1 MILLY
6 LLDAST
12 MMLTPAIKIALFLR
26 LLDQRPASRRAWAMF
41 LGIWLIGVIDGITVE
56 SVPSYFIDLPFEI
69 FELTLLVLTQ
79 IKGKKVKQ
87 AVSAALIVG
96 ILGLLEDIIV
106 NIISCW
112 SFAETLTASLWID
125 LGLLLTGFL
134 LAWPLLPKIRK
145 YISDV
150 RYQTNCLFLLSY
162 LYVSTIFAY
171 VVGMQ
176 VKKMSVGLAILLGIL
191 AVQGIYAV
199 LSFSLSIKNQTA
211 LLNEAEERHLQAQ
224 NRQLYESN
232 QQLKSY
238 AASLEQDEDRLRR
251 FKHDYRNILSSL
263 KLAAAQNDS
272 QQLLEK
278 LNEYSRENFD
288 EHALAKFQDV
298 NHIHDDLLKSI
309 VITKLSKIYDQGIP
323 YRFSCQKDIDHLPLV
338 SEMEK
343 MDLVRV
349 IGISFDNAIE
359 ASSGLK
365 DARIEAMF
373 YQENGDFEFVIKNKT
388 DNIPSPRIFEPGYT
402 SKDQHAGLGLSNALE
417 IVNKYAGQMIVDI
430 DTTGN
435 DFTFSL
441 MVLKEGEK

>member
-12 MMLTPAIKIALFLR
+12 LLLTPAIKIALFLR
-26 LLDQRPASRRAWAMF
+26 LLDQRPASRRAWAIF
-41 LGIWLIGVIDGITVE
+41 LCVWLIGVIDGITIE
-56 SVPSYFIDLPFEI
+56 SVPSYFIDLPFGI
-69 FELTLLVLTQ
+69 FELILLVLTQ
-79 IKGKKVKQ
+79 IKGKKVKP
-87 AVSAALIVG
+87 AVNAALIIG
-96 ILGLLEDIIV
+96 ILGLLKDIVV
-106 NIISCW
+106 NIISW
-112 SFAETLTASLWID
+112 SFTESLATSLWVD
-125 LGLLLTGFL
+125 FGVLLAGFL
-134 LAWPLLPKIRK
+134 FAWPLSPKIRK

-150 RYQTNCLFLLSY
+150 RYQTNCLLLLAY
-162 LYVSTIFAY
+162 LYAATIFAY

-211 LLNEAEERHLQAQ
+211 LLNEAEKRHLQAQ

-272 QQLLEK
+272 QQLLKK
-278 LNEYSRENFD
+278 LDEYSRENFD

-388 DNIPSPRIFEPGYT
+388 DNIPSPHIFEPGYT
-402 SKDQHAGLGLSNALE
+402 NKDQHAGLGLSNALE
-417 IVNKYAGQMIVDI
+417 IVNKYAGQMIVNI

-435 DFTFSL
+435 TFTFSL
-441 MVLKEGEK
+441 MVLEEGEK

>member
-12 MMLTPAIKIALFLR
+12 LLLTPAIKIALFLR
-26 LLDQRPASRRAWAMF
+26 LLDQRPASRRAWAIF
-41 LGIWLIGVIDGITVE
+41 LCVWLIGVIDGITIE
-56 SVPSYFIDLPFEI
+56 SVPSYFIDLPFGI
-69 FELTLLVLTQ
+69 FELILLVLTQ
-79 IKGKKVKQ
+79 IKGKKVKP
-87 AVSAALIVG
+87 AVNAALIIG
-96 ILGLLEDIIV
+96 ILGLLKDIVV
-106 NIISCW
+106 NIISW
-112 SFAETLTASLWID
+112 SFTESLATSLWVD
-125 LGLLLTGFL
+125 FGVLLAGFL
-134 LAWPLLPKIRK
+134 FAWPLSPKIRK

-150 RYQTNCLFLLSY
+150 RYQTNCLLLLAY
-162 LYVSTIFAY
+162 LYAATIFAY

-211 LLNEAEERHLQAQ
+211 LLNEAEKRHLQAQ

-278 LNEYSRENFD
+278 LDEYSRENFD

-365 DARIEAMF
+365 DAQIEAMF

-388 DNIPSPRIFEPGYT
+388 DNIPSPHIFEPGYT

-435 DFTFSL
+435 TFTFSL
-441 MVLKEGEK
+441 MVLEEGEK

>member
-1 MILLY
+1 PMIN
-6 LLDAST
+6 
-12 MMLTPAIKIALFLR
+12 IACFLR
-26 LLDQRPASRRAWAMF
+26 LLDQRPASRRAWTIF
-41 LGIWLIGVIDGITVE
+41 FGIWLIGVIAGITIE
-56 SVPSYFIDLPFEI
+56 SVPSYFIDLPFEV

-79 IKGKKVKQ
+79 VKGKKVKQ
-87 AVSAALIVG
+87 AVSAALIIG
-96 ILGLLEDIIV
+96 IIGLLEDIIV
-106 NIISCW
+106 NIISW
-112 SFAETLTASLWID
+112 SFTESLTTSLWID
-125 LGLLLTGFL
+125 FGVLLTVFL

-150 RYQTNCLFLLSY
+150 RYQTSCLFLLAY

-191 AVQGIYAV
+191 AVQGAYAV
-199 LSFSLSIKNQTA
+199 LSFGLSIKNQTA

-251 FKHDYRNILSSL
+251 FKHDYRNILNSL
-263 KLAAAQNDS
+263 KLTAAQNNS

-288 EHALAKFQDV
+288 EQALAKFQDV

-323 YRFSCQKDIDHLPLV
+323 YRFSCQQDIDQLPLV

-365 DARIEAMF
+365 GGRIEAMF

-388 DNIPSPRIFEPGYT
+388 ANIPSPRIFEPGYT

-417 IVNKYAGQMIVDI
+417 IVNKYAGQMIVDV

-435 DFTFSL
+435 TFTFSL

>member
-1 MILLY
+1 MTLLY
-6 LLDAST
+6 LLDAGA
-12 MMLTPAIKIALFLR
+12 MMLAPMIDIACFLR

-41 LGIWLIGVIDGITVE
+41 FGVWLIGVIDGITIE
-56 SVPSYFIDLPFEI
+56 SVPSYFIDLQLKI

-87 AVSAALIVG
+87 AVSAALIIG
-96 ILGLLEDIIV
+96 IIGLLEDIIV
-106 NIISCW
+106 NIISW
-112 SFAETLTASLWID
+112 SFPETLAASLWID
-125 LGLLLTGFL
+125 FSLLLAGFL

-150 RYQTNCLFLLSY
+150 RYQTNCLFLLAY

-251 FKHDYRNILSSL
+251 FKHDYCNILSSL

-365 DARIEAMF
+365 GGRIEAMF

-388 DNIPSPRIFEPGYT
+388 ADIPSPRIFEPGYT

-435 DFTFSL
+435 TFTFSL

>member
-12 MMLTPAIKIALFLR
+12 LLLTPAIKIALFLR
-26 LLDQRPASRRAWAMF
+26 LLDQRPASRRAWAIF
-41 LGIWLIGVIDGITVE
+41 LCVWLIGVIDGITIE
-56 SVPSYFIDLPFEI
+56 SVPSYFIDLPFGI
-69 FELTLLVLTQ
+69 FELILLVLTQ
-79 IKGKKVKQ
+79 VKGKKVKQ
-87 AVSAALIVG
+87 AVSAALIIG
-96 ILGLLEDIIV
+96 ILGLLEDIIA
-106 NIISCW
+106 NIISW
-112 SFAETLTASLWID
+112 SFAETLAASLWID
-125 LGLLLTGFL
+125 FGLLLAGFL
-134 LAWPLLPKIRK
+134 LAWPLSPKIRK

-150 RYQTNCLFLLSY
+150 RYQTNCLLLLAY
-162 LYVSTIFAY
+162 LYAATIFAY

-211 LLNEAEERHLQAQ
+211 LLNEAEKRHLQAQ

-278 LNEYSRENFD
+278 LDEYSRENFD

-388 DNIPSPRIFEPGYT
+388 DNIPSPHIFEPGYT

-430 DTTGN
+430 DTTDN
-435 DFTFSL
+435 TFTFSL
-441 MVLKEGEK
+441 MVLEEGEK

>member
-1 MILLY
+1 MTLLY
-6 LLDAST
+6 LLDAGA
-12 MMLTPAIKIALFLR
+12 MMLAPMIDIACFLR

-41 LGIWLIGVIDGITVE
+41 FGVWLIGVIDGITIE
-56 SVPSYFIDLPFEI
+56 SVPSYFIDLQLKI

-87 AVSAALIVG
+87 AVSAALIIG
-96 ILGLLEDIIV
+96 IIGLLEDIIV
-106 NIISCW
+106 NIISW
-112 SFAETLTASLWID
+112 SFPETLAASLWID
-125 LGLLLTGFL
+125 FSLLLAGFL

-150 RYQTNCLFLLSY
+150 RYQTNCLFLLAY

-199 LSFSLSIKNQTA
+199 LSFSLRIKNQTA

-365 DARIEAMF
+365 GGRIEAMF

-388 DNIPSPRIFEPGYT
+388 ADIPSPRIFEPGYT

-435 DFTFSL
+435 TFTFSL

>member
-1 MILLY
+1 MVLLY
-6 LLDAST
+6 LLDVST
-12 MMLTPAIKIALFLR
+12 LLLAPAIKIALFWR
-26 LLDQRPASRRAWAMF
+26 LLNQRPVSRRAWAIF
-41 LGIWLIGVIDGITVE
+41 LGVWLIGVVDGITIE
-56 SVPSYFIDLPFEI
+56 SVPSYFIDLPFGI
-69 FELTLLVLTQ
+69 FELILLVLTQ
-79 IKGKKVKQ
+79 IKGKKVKR
-87 AVSAALIVG
+87 AVSAALIIG

-106 NIISCW
+106 NIISW
-112 SFAETLTASLWID
+112 SFTESLAASLWVD
-125 LGLLLTGFL
+125 FGVLLAGFL

-150 RYQTNCLFLLSY
+150 RYQTNCLFLLAY
-162 LYVSTIFAY
+162 LYAATIFAY

-199 LSFSLSIKNQTA
+199 LSFSLSSKNQTA
-211 LLNEAEERHLQAQ
+211 LLNEAEKRHLQAQ

-365 DARIEAMF
+365 EARIEAMF

-388 DNIPSPRIFEPGYT
+388 DNIPSPHIFEPGYT

-435 DFTFSL
+435 TFTFSL
-441 MVLKEGEK
+441 MVLEEGEK

>member
-1 MILLY
+1 MTLLY
-6 LLDAST
+6 LLDAGT
-12 MMLTPAIKIALFLR
+12 MMLAPMIDIACFLR
-26 LLDQRPASRRAWAMF
+26 LLDQRPASRRAWAMLF
-41 LGIWLIGVIDGITVE
+41 GIWLIGVIDGITVE

-79 IKGKKVKQ
+79 IKGKRVKQ
-87 AVSAALIVG
+87 AVSSALVIG

-106 NIISCW
+106 NIISW

-288 EHALAKFQDV
+288 EHALTKFQDV

-309 VITKLSKIYDQGIP
+309 VITKLSKIYNQGIP

-402 SKDQHAGLGLSNALE
+402 SKDRHAGLGLSNALE

>member
-1 MILLY
+1 MTLLY
-6 LLDAST
+6 LLDAGT
-12 MMLTPAIKIALFLR
+12 MMLAPMIDIACFLR
-26 LLDQRPASRRAWAMF
+26 LLDQRPASRRAWAMLF
-41 LGIWLIGVIDGITVE
+41 GIWLIGVIDGITVE
-56 SVPSYFIDLPFEI
+56 SIPSYFIDLQFKI

-87 AVSAALIVG
+87 AVSSALVIG

-106 NIISCW
+106 NIISW
-112 SFAETLTASLWID
+112 SFAETLTDSLWID
-125 LGLLLTGFL
+125 LGLLLTGFM

-402 SKDQHAGLGLSNALE
+402 SKDRHAGLGLSNALE

>member
-12 MMLTPAIKIALFLR
+12 LLLTPAIKIALFLR
-26 LLDQRPASRRAWAMF
+26 LLDQRPASRRAWAIF
-41 LGIWLIGVIDGITVE
+41 LCVWLIGVIDGITIE
-56 SVPSYFIDLPFEI
+56 SVPSYFIDLPFGI
-69 FELTLLVLTQ
+69 FELILLVLTQ
-79 IKGKKVKQ
+79 IKGKKVKP
-87 AVSAALIVG
+87 AVNAALIIG
-96 ILGLLEDIIV
+96 ILGLLKDIVV
-106 NIISCW
+106 NIISW
-112 SFAETLTASLWID
+112 SFTESLATSLWVD
-125 LGLLLTGFL
+125 FGVLLAGFL
-134 LAWPLLPKIRK
+134 FAWPLSPKIRK

-150 RYQTNCLFLLSY
+150 RYQTNCLLLLAY
-162 LYVSTIFAY
+162 LYAATIFAY

-211 LLNEAEERHLQAQ
+211 LLNEAEKRHLQAQ

-278 LNEYSRENFD
+278 LDEYSRENFD

-365 DARIEAMF
+365 DARIAAMF

-388 DNIPSPRIFEPGYT
+388 DNIPSPHIFEPGYT
-402 SKDQHAGLGLSNALE
+402 NKDQHAGLGLSNALE

-435 DFTFSL
+435 TFTFSL
-441 MVLKEGEK
+441 MVLEEGEK

>member
-1 MILLY
+1 MTLLY
-6 LLDAST
+6 LLDAGT
-12 MMLTPAIKIALFLR
+12 MMLAPMIDIACFLR
-26 LLDQRPASRRAWAMF
+26 LLDQRPASRRAWAMLF
-41 LGIWLIGVIDGITVE
+41 GIWLIGVIDGIIVE

-79 IKGKKVKQ
+79 IKGKRVKQ
-87 AVSAALIVG
+87 AVSSALVIG

-106 NIISCW
+106 NIISW

-150 RYQTNCLFLLSY
+150 RYQTNCLFLLAY

-323 YRFSCQKDIDHLPLV
+323 YRFSCQKDIDHLPLF

-402 SKDQHAGLGLSNALE
+402 SKDRHAGLGLSNALE

>member
-12 MMLTPAIKIALFLR
+12 LLLTPAIKIALFLR
-26 LLDQRPASRRAWAMF
+26 LLDQRPASRRAWAIF
-41 LGIWLIGVIDGITVE
+41 LCVWLIGVIDGITIE
-56 SVPSYFIDLPFEI
+56 SVPSYFIDLPFGI
-69 FELTLLVLTQ
+69 FELILLVLTQ
-79 IKGKKVKQ
+79 IKGKKVKP
-87 AVSAALIVG
+87 AVNAALIIG
-96 ILGLLEDIIV
+96 ILGLLKDIVV
-106 NIISCW
+106 NIISW
-112 SFAETLTASLWID
+112 SFTESLATSLWVD
-125 LGLLLTGFL
+125 FGVLLAGFL
-134 LAWPLLPKIRK
+134 FAWPLSPKIRK

-150 RYQTNCLFLLSY
+150 RYQTNCLLLLAY
-162 LYVSTIFAY
+162 LYAATIFAY

-211 LLNEAEERHLQAQ
+211 LLNEAEKRHLQAQ

-278 LNEYSRENFD
+278 LDEYSRENFD

-323 YRFSCQKDIDHLPLV
+323 YRFSCQKNIDHLPLV

-365 DARIEAMF
+365 DAQIEAMF

-388 DNIPSPRIFEPGYT
+388 DNIPSPHIFEPGYT

-435 DFTFSL
+435 TFTFSL
-441 MVLKEGEK
+441 MVLEEGEK

>member
-6 LLDAST
+6 LLDASPLL
-12 MMLTPAIKIALFLR
+12 LTPAIKIALFLR
-26 LLDQRPASRRAWAMF
+26 LLDQRPASRRAWAIF
-41 LGIWLIGVIDGITVE
+41 LCVWLIGVIDGITIE
-56 SVPSYFIDLPFEI
+56 SVPSYFIDLPFGI
-69 FELTLLVLTQ
+69 FELILLVLTQ
-79 IKGKKVKQ
+79 IKGKKVKP
-87 AVSAALIVG
+87 AVNAALIIG
-96 ILGLLEDIIV
+96 ILGLLKDIVV
-106 NIISCW
+106 NIISW
-112 SFAETLTASLWID
+112 SFTESLATSLWVD
-125 LGLLLTGFL
+125 FGVLLAGFL
-134 LAWPLLPKIRK
+134 FAWPLSPKIRK

-150 RYQTNCLFLLSY
+150 RYQTNCLLLLAY
-162 LYVSTIFAY
+162 LYAATIFAY

-211 LLNEAEERHLQAQ
+211 LLNEAEKRHLQAQ

-278 LNEYSRENFD
+278 LDEYSRENFD

-388 DNIPSPRIFEPGYT
+388 DNIPSPHIFEPGYT

-430 DTTGN
+430 DTTSN
-435 DFTFSL
+435 TFTFSL

>member
-12 MMLTPAIKIALFLR
+12 LLLAPAIKIALFLR
-26 LLDQRPASRRAWAMF
+26 LLNQRPVSRRAWAIF
-41 LGIWLIGVIDGITVE
+41 FCVWLIGVVDGITIE
-56 SVPSYFIDLPFEI
+56 SVPSYFIDLPFGI
-69 FELTLLVLTQ
+69 FELILLVLTQ

-87 AVSAALIVG
+87 AVSAALIIG

-106 NIISCW
+106 NIISW
-112 SFAETLTASLWID
+112 SFTESLAASLWVD
-125 LGLLLTGFL
+125 FGVLLAGFL

-150 RYQTNCLFLLSY
+150 RYQTNCLFLLAY
-162 LYVSTIFAY
+162 LYAATIFAY

-199 LSFSLSIKNQTA
+199 LSFSLSSKNQTA
-211 LLNEAEERHLQAQ
+211 LLNEAEKRHLQAQ

-388 DNIPSPRIFEPGYT
+388 DNIPSPHIFEPGYT

-430 DTTGN
+430 DTTSN
-435 DFTFSL
+435 TFTFSL

>member
-1 MILLY
+1 MTLLY

-12 MMLTPAIKIALFLR
+12 MLLAPMIDIACFLR

-41 LGIWLIGVIDGITVE
+41 FGIWLIGVIDGITVE
-56 SVPSYFIDLPFEI
+56 SIPSYFIDLQFKI

-79 IKGKKVKQ
+79 IKGKRVKQ
-87 AVSAALIVG
+87 AVSSALVIG

-106 NIISCW
+106 NIISW
-112 SFAETLTASLWID
+112 SFAETLAASLWID

-150 RYQTNCLFLLSY
+150 RYQTNCLFLLAY

-191 AVQGIYAV
+191 VVQGIYAV

-402 SKDQHAGLGLSNALE
+402 SKDRHAGLGLSNALE

>member
-12 MMLTPAIKIALFLR
+12 LLLTPAIKIALFLR
-26 LLDQRPASRRAWAMF
+26 LLDQRPASRRAWAIF
-41 LGIWLIGVIDGITVE
+41 LCVWLIGVIDGITIE
-56 SVPSYFIDLPFEI
+56 SVPSYFIDLPFGI
-69 FELTLLVLTQ
+69 FELILLVLTQ
-79 IKGKKVKQ
+79 IKGKKVKP
-87 AVSAALIVG
+87 AVNAALIIG
-96 ILGLLEDIIV
+96 ILGLLKDIVV
-106 NIISCW
+106 NIISW
-112 SFAETLTASLWID
+112 SFTESLATSLWVD
-125 LGLLLTGFL
+125 FGVLLAGFL
-134 LAWPLLPKIRK
+134 FAWPLSPKIRK

-150 RYQTNCLFLLSY
+150 RYQTNCLLLLAY
-162 LYVSTIFAY
+162 LYAATIFAY

-211 LLNEAEERHLQAQ
+211 LLNEAEKRHLQAQ

-278 LNEYSRENFD
+278 LDEYSRENFD

-388 DNIPSPRIFEPGYT
+388 DNIPSPHIFEPGYT
-402 SKDQHAGLGLSNALE
+402 NKDQHAGLGLSNALE

-435 DFTFSL
+435 TFTFSL
-441 MVLKEGEK
+441 MVLEEEEK

>member
-12 MMLTPAIKIALFLR
+12 LLLTPAIKIALFLR
-26 LLDQRPASRRAWAMF
+26 LLDQRPASRRAWAIF
-41 LGIWLIGVIDGITVE
+41 LCVWLIGVIDGITIE
-56 SVPSYFIDLPFEI
+56 SVPSYFIDLPFGI
-69 FELTLLVLTQ
+69 FELILLVLTQ
-79 IKGKKVKQ
+79 IKGKKVKP
-87 AVSAALIVG
+87 AVNAALIIG
-96 ILGLLEDIIV
+96 ILGLLKDIVV
-106 NIISCW
+106 NIISW
-112 SFAETLTASLWID
+112 SFTESLATSLWVD
-125 LGLLLTGFL
+125 FGVLLAGFL
-134 LAWPLLPKIRK
+134 FAWPLSPKIRK

-150 RYQTNCLFLLSY
+150 RYQTNCLLLLAY
-162 LYVSTIFAY
+162 LYAATIFAY

-211 LLNEAEERHLQAQ
+211 LLNEAEKRHLQAQ

-278 LNEYSRENFD
+278 LDEYSRENFD

-309 VITKLSKIYDQGIP
+309 VITKLSKIYNQGIP

-388 DNIPSPRIFEPGYT
+388 DNIPSPHIFEPGYT
-402 SKDQHAGLGLSNALE
+402 NKDQHAGLGLSNALE

-435 DFTFSL
+435 TFTFCL
-441 MVLKEGEK
+441 MVLEEGEK

>member
-6 LLDAST
+6 LLDAGT
-12 MMLTPAIKIALFLR
+12 MMLAPMIDIACFLR
-26 LLDQRPASRRAWAMF
+26 LLDQRLVSRRAWTMF
-41 LGIWLIGVIDGITVE
+41 FGIWLIGVIDGITIE
-56 SVPSYFIDLPFEI
+56 SVPSYFIDLQLKI

-87 AVSAALIVG
+87 AVSAALIIG
-96 ILGLLEDIIV
+96 IIGLLEDIIV
-106 NIISCW
+106 NIISW
-112 SFAETLTASLWID
+112 SFPETLAASLWID
-125 LGLLLTGFL
+125 LGLLLAGFL

-176 VKKMSVGLAILLGIL
+176 VKKMSVGLVILLGIL

-359 ASSGLK
+359 ASNGLK
-365 DARIEAMF
+365 GGRIEAMF

-388 DNIPSPRIFEPGYT
+388 ADIPSPRIFEPGYT

-435 DFTFSL
+435 TFTFSL

>member
-41 LGIWLIGVIDGITVE
+41 LGIWLIGVIDGITIE

-87 AVSAALIVG
+87 AVSSALIIG

-106 NIISCW
+106 NIISW
-112 SFAETLTASLWID
+112 SFPETLAASLWID

-211 LLNEAEERHLQAQ
+211 LLNEAEERHLQVQ

-365 DARIEAMF
+365 GGRIEAMF

-388 DNIPSPRIFEPGYT
+388 ANIPSPRIFEPGYT
-402 SKDQHAGLGLSNALE
+402 SKDRHAGLGLE

>member
-1 MILLY
+1 MTLLY
-6 LLDAST
+6 LLDAGT
-12 MMLTPAIKIALFLR
+12 MMLAPMIDIACFLR
-26 LLDQRPASRRAWAMF
+26 LLDQRPASRRAWAMLF
-41 LGIWLIGVIDGITVE
+41 GIWLIGVIDGIIVE

-79 IKGKKVKQ
+79 IKGKRVKQ
-87 AVSAALIVG
+87 AVSSALVIG

-106 NIISCW
+106 NIISW

-150 RYQTNCLFLLSY
+150 RYQTNCLFLLAY

-402 SKDQHAGLGLSNALE
+402 SKDRHAGLGLSNALE

>member
-12 MMLTPAIKIALFLR
+12 LLLTPAIKIALFLR
-26 LLDQRPASRRAWAMF
+26 LLDQRPASRRAWAIF
-41 LGIWLIGVIDGITVE
+41 LCVWLIGVIDGITIE
-56 SVPSYFIDLPFEI
+56 SVSSYFIDLPFGI
-69 FELTLLVLTQ
+69 FELVLLVLTQ
-79 IKGKKVKQ
+79 IKGKKVKP
-87 AVSAALIVG
+87 AVNAALIIG
-96 ILGLLEDIIV
+96 ILGLLKDIVV
-106 NIISCW
+106 NIISW
-112 SFAETLTASLWID
+112 SFTESLATSLWVD
-125 LGLLLTGFL
+125 FGVLLAGFL

-150 RYQTNCLFLLSY
+150 RYQTNCLFLLAY
-162 LYVSTIFAY
+162 LYAATIFAY

-199 LSFSLSIKNQTA
+199 LSFSLSSKNQTA
-211 LLNEAEERHLQAQ
+211 LLNEAEKRHLQAQ

-388 DNIPSPRIFEPGYT
+388 DNIPSPHIFEPGYT

-430 DTTGN
+430 DTTSN
-435 DFTFSL
+435 TFTFSL

>member
-1 MILLY
+1 M
-6 LLDAST
+6 
-12 MMLTPAIKIALFLR
+12 
-26 LLDQRPASRRAWAMF
+26 
-41 LGIWLIGVIDGITVE
+41 
-56 SVPSYFIDLPFEI
+56 
-69 FELTLLVLTQ
+69 
-79 IKGKKVKQ
+79 
-87 AVSAALIVG
+87 
-96 ILGLLEDIIV
+96 
-106 NIISCW
+106 
-112 SFAETLTASLWID
+112 WID

-211 LLNEAEERHLQAQ
+211 LLNEAEERHLQVQ

-365 DARIEAMF
+365 GGRIEAMF

-388 DNIPSPRIFEPGYT
+388 ANIPSPRILEPGYT
-402 SKDQHAGLGLSNALE
+402 SKDRHAGLGLSNALE

>member
-12 MMLTPAIKIALFLR
+12 MLLAPMIDIACFLR

-41 LGIWLIGVIDGITVE
+41 FGIWLIGVIDGITVE
-56 SVPSYFIDLPFEI
+56 SIPSYFIDLQFKI

-79 IKGKKVKQ
+79 IKGKRVKQ
-87 AVSAALIVG
+87 AVSSALVIG

-106 NIISCW
+106 NIISW
-112 SFAETLTASLWID
+112 SFAETLAASLWID
-125 LGLLLTGFL
+125 FGLLLTGFL

-150 RYQTNCLFLLSY
+150 RYQTNCLFLLAY

-402 SKDQHAGLGLSNALE
+402 SKAQHAGLGLSNALE

>member
-12 MMLTPAIKIALFLR
+12 LLLTPAIKIALFLR
-26 LLDQRPASRRAWAMF
+26 LLDQRPASRRAWAIF
-41 LGIWLIGVIDGITVE
+41 LCVWLIGVIDGITIE
-56 SVPSYFIDLPFEI
+56 SVPSYFIDLPFGI
-69 FELTLLVLTQ
+69 FELILLVLTQ
-79 IKGKKVKQ
+79 IKGKKVKP
-87 AVSAALIVG
+87 AVNAALIIG
-96 ILGLLEDIIV
+96 ILGLLKDIVV
-106 NIISCW
+106 NIISW
-112 SFAETLTASLWID
+112 SFTESLATSLWVD
-125 LGLLLTGFL
+125 FGVLLAGFL
-134 LAWPLLPKIRK
+134 FAWPLSPKIRK

-150 RYQTNCLFLLSY
+150 RYQTNCLLLLAY
-162 LYVSTIFAY
+162 LYAATIFAY

-211 LLNEAEERHLQAQ
+211 LLNEAEKRHLQAQ

-272 QQLLEK
+272 QQLLKK
-278 LNEYSRENFD
+278 LDEYSRENFD

-388 DNIPSPRIFEPGYT
+388 DNIPSPHIFEPGYT

-435 DFTFSL
+435 TFTFSL
-441 MVLKEGEK
+441 MVLEEGEK

>member
-1 MILLY
+1 MTLLY
-6 LLDAST
+6 LLDAGA
-12 MMLTPAIKIALFLR
+12 MMLAPMIDIACFLR

-41 LGIWLIGVIDGITVE
+41 FGVWLIGVIDGITIE
-56 SVPSYFIDLPFEI
+56 SVPSYFIDLQLKI

-87 AVSAALIVG
+87 AVSAALIIG
-96 ILGLLEDIIV
+96 IIGLLEDIIV
-106 NIISCW
+106 NIISW
-112 SFAETLTASLWID
+112 SFPETLAASLWID
-125 LGLLLTGFL
+125 FSLLLAVFL

-150 RYQTNCLFLLSY
+150 RYQTNCLFLLAY

-365 DARIEAMF
+365 GGRIEAMF

-388 DNIPSPRIFEPGYT
+388 ADIPSPRIFEPGYT

-435 DFTFSL
+435 TFTFSL

>member
-1 MILLY
+1 MTLLY
-6 LLDAST
+6 LLDAGA
-12 MMLTPAIKIALFLR
+12 MMLAPMIDIACFLR

-41 LGIWLIGVIDGITVE
+41 FGVWLIGVIDGITIE
-56 SVPSYFIDLPFEI
+56 SVPSYFIDLQLKI

-87 AVSAALIVG
+87 AVSAALIIG
-96 ILGLLEDIIV
+96 IIGLLEDIIV
-106 NIISCW
+106 NIISW
-112 SFAETLTASLWID
+112 SFPETLAASLWID
-125 LGLLLTGFL
+125 FSLLLAGFL

-150 RYQTNCLFLLSY
+150 RYQTNCLFLLAY

-272 QQLLEK
+272 QQFLEK

-365 DARIEAMF
+365 GGRIEAMF

-388 DNIPSPRIFEPGYT
+388 ADIPSPRIFEPGYT

-435 DFTFSL
+435 TFTFSL